1 MSPTK
6 SLVSGVFAL
15 IVAAP
20 AFAHHP
26 SPAEPDIG
34 DMMGMHDAA
43 IESMLETRV
52 MTIDLDEVRS
62 DNVGDN
68 IGGND
73 SMLESVSGGNQ

>member
-1 MSPTK
+1 MNLNK
-6 SLVSGVFAL
+6 SLVNGVFAL
-15 IVAAP
+15 AFAAP
-20 AFAHHP
+20 VFAHHP

-62 DNVGDN
+62 DNVGEN
-68 IGGND
+68 IGGNE
-73 SMLESVSGGNQ
+73 SMLEAVSGGGQ